1 MFVDQAS
8 FYCSWLSI
16 SQDLVRRHEMNFCH
30 TNLMF
35 TEGQG
40 TMALDTNT
48 WCPHVMTIF
57 STSHFPLRP
66 TESDPAGN

>member
-1 MFVDQAS
+1 MLFVQFLYFMFVDQAS

-16 SQDLVRRHEMNFCH
+16 LEDLVGWHEMNFCH

-35 TEGQG
+35 MGGQG

-48 WCPHVMTIF
+48 WCPNVM
-57 STSHFPLRP
+57 S
-66 TESDPAGN
+66 